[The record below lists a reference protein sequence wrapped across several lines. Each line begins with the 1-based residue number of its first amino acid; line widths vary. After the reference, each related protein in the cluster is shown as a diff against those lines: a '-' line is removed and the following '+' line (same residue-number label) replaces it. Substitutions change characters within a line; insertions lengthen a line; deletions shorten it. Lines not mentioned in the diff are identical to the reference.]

1 MQNADFKG
9 GKKSNKF
16 SNKRPNFRNY
26 QEKLDFKNK
35 PILELKEGDAYTGH
49 LKILSKNIPGPVIFV
64 LSDGYGTI
72 EGVVKDSKVDEGDV
86 VEIKGTVNKRASG
99 IQLEIL
105 EIKKSDFDFD
115 QALQKYSLPVC
126 KDFQVEH
133 PYYLGL
139 KEEFLRIA
147 GKIRKAIL
155 ENRPILIRHHN
166 DSDGIISG
174 LNIEL
179 ACKGLMEEVGL
190 NPNYNIY
197 RSPCKAPYYQS
208 GDVFR
213 DIILTNRLDSHNQ
226 KKPLLLVLDNGS
238 TPEDYFGLKTLKLL
252 DYKTIVVDHHNPIEF
267 DLNNGRSS
275 VCEYLE
281 DHINP
286 YLKGFDGT
294 VCAGMLTY
302 ELARMIFEKYDYPTF
317 PAVAGISDR
326 SESEITEKYIK
337 LSGQD
342 RSYLSKIGT
351 AIDFISYQLKHD
363 GGKGVYENL
372 FANQNLVEHIFEE
385 VNKGVENQLKS
396 TLPYLRTQEINGLVF
411 SHIDLDKYLMRFTYP
426 TAGKVTSLVHD
437 IVAEGKDN
445 TPVITVGY
453 VADMLIFRASQR
465 VLPLNNIIENLKKV
479 LPNANIDG
487 GGHEQAGAIRFV
499 TAHREQVIEEIK
511 KQIKDL
517 DWLNTETKD

>member
-1 MQNADFKG
+1 MQK
-9 GKKSNKF
+9 
-16 SNKRPNFRNY
+16 NKRPNFRNY
-26 QEKLDFKNK
+26 QEKLNFKNK
-35 PILELKEGDAYTGH
+35 PLVEIKEKDAYTGH
-49 LKILSKNIPGPVIFV
+49 LKILSKSIPGPVIFTF
-64 LSDGYGTI
+64 SDGYGTI
-72 EGVVKDSKVDEGDV
+72 EGVIKDSEIEEGEV
-86 VEIKGTVNKRASG
+86 VEVKGTVNKRASG

-105 EIKKSDFDFD
+105 EIKKSNFNFDE
-115 QALQKYSLPVC
+115 ALEKYSIPVC
-126 KDFQVEH
+126 KDFQIEH
-133 PYYLGL
+133 PYYSSL
-139 KEEFLRIA
+139 KEDFVRVS

-166 DSDGIISG
+166 DADGIISG

-179 ACKGLMEEVGL
+179 ACKGLMQEVGL
-190 NPNYNIY
+190 NSDYNVY

-213 DIILTNRLDSHNQ
+213 DLILSKRLDSHNQ
-226 KKPLLLVLDNGS
+226 KKPLILVLDNGS
-238 TPEDYFGLKTLKLL
+238 TPEDYFGLKTLKILG
-252 DYKTIVVDHHNPIEF
+252 YKTIVIDHHNPVDF
-267 DLNNGRSS
+267 DLNKEKSS

-286 YLKGFDGT
+286 YLKGFDGKI
-294 VCAGMLTY
+294 CAGMLTY
-302 ELARMIFEKYDYPTF
+302 ELARMIFENYDYPTF

-326 SESEITEKYIK
+326 SEAEITEKYIE
-337 LSGQD
+337 LSGKD
-342 RSYLSKIGT
+342 KSYLTKLGT

-372 FANQNLVEHIFEE
+372 FANKDLVEHIFEE
-385 VNKGVENQLKS
+385 VNKGVENQLQS
-396 TLPYLRTQEINGLVF
+396 TLPYLRTQEVNGFIF

-437 IVAEGKDN
+437 VVAEGKDH

-453 VADMLIFRASQR
+453 IADMLVFRASQR
-465 VLPLNNIIENLKKV
+465 VLPLNDIIENLKKV

-499 TAHREQVIEEIK
+499 TAHRDQVIEEIR
-511 KQIKDL
+511 KQIKTVNLSD
-517 DWLNTETKD
+517 DQD